1 MGYNNQYEKVE
12 GNAPFRRRARRYLL
26 PLGKALVSLAALIYI
41 GQGIDRT
48 AIVEAV
54 RSTHGWFLI
63 LALSQMILIPIL
75 GGIRWQLILKRLGW
89 PMSLQPLTRLFWVG
103 MAFNQILPSA
113 IGGDAV
119 RVVLACR
126 EGLSG
131 TMSAVS
137 VFIER
142 CMMTL
147 SLVLVIVVLTVS
159 FAPVDTLDASLISL
173 AAVLLGTG
181 LAGLALL
188 PLLHWLLT
196 KAPETRVVHLAIY
209 GVDGLRRVIFSS
221 GVAPL
226 MVLCVITNLN
236 LGISAWWLALGF
248 GLSLHLAQVLAVIS
262 MVTLAVIIPISIGGW
277 GVREA
282 VMVTLLGRLAVP
294 ADTAFL
300 FSVAFGLAVAA
311 SSLPGLLFLWWR
323 PRKFEEQ
330 RQFALTET
338 SQQPGF

>member
-1 MGYNNQYEKVE
+1 MGYNYQYENVE
-12 GNAPFRRRARRYLL
+12 GSAPFRRRARRYLL
-26 PLGKALVSLAALIYI
+26 PLGKAMVSLAALIYI
-41 GQGIDRT
+41 AQGIDRT
-48 AIVEAV
+48 AIVDAV

-113 IGGDAV
+113 VGGDAV

-126 EGLSG
+126 EGVNG

-137 VFIER
+137 VLVER

-147 SLVLVIVVLTVS
+147 SLVLVVVLTVS
-159 FAPVDTLDASLISL
+159 YAPVGTLDSSLIGL
-173 AAVLLGTG
+173 AAVLLGIG

-196 KAPETRVVHLAIY
+196 KAPETRIVRLAIHV
-209 GVDGLRRVIFSS
+209 VDGLKRVIFSS
-221 GVAPL
+221 GAVPL
-226 MVLCVITNLN
+226 MILCLITNLN
-236 LGISAWWLALGF
+236 LGIAAWWLALGF
-248 GLSLHLAQVLAVIS
+248 GLTLSLSQVLAVIS
-262 MVTLAVIIPISIGGW
+262 MVTLAVVIPVSIGGW

-282 VMVTLLGRLAVP
+282 AMVMLLGRLAVP
-294 ADTAFL
+294 ADNAFL
-300 FSVAFGLAVAA
+300 FSVAFGLAVAV

-323 PRKFEEQ
+323 PRKLEQQ
-330 RQFALTET
+330 RQFALTEA
-338 SQQPGF
+338 SQ

>member
-1 MGYNNQYEKVE
+1 MGYNNQNDNLER
-12 GNAPFRRRARRYLL
+12 NAPFLRRALRYLL
-26 PLGKALVSLAALIYI
+26 PFGKALVSLAALIYI
-41 GQGIDRT
+41 AQGIDRT

-54 RSTHGWFLI
+54 RSTRGWFLI
-63 LALSQMILIPIL
+63 LALAQMILIPIL

-113 IGGDAV
+113 VGGDAV

-137 VFIER
+137 VLIER

-147 SLVLVIVVLTVS
+147 SLVLVVVVLTVV
-159 FAPVDTLDASLISL
+159 FAPVGTLDASLISL

-181 LAGLALL
+181 LVGLALL
-188 PLLHWLLT
+188 PLMRWLLT
-196 KAPETRVVHLAIY
+196 KAPETRVVRLAIHV
-209 GVDGLRRVIFSS
+209 VDGLRRVIFSP
-221 GVAPL
+221 GAAPL
-226 MVLCVITNLN
+226 MGLCVITNLN
-236 LGISAWWLALGF
+236 LGIAAWWLASGF
-248 GLSLHLAQVLAVIS
+248 GLSLSLVQVLAVIS
-262 MVTLAVIIPISIGGW
+262 MVTLAVVIPVSIGGW

-282 VMVTLLGRLAVP
+282 AMVMLLGRLAVP
-294 ADTAFL
+294 ADIAFL

-311 SSLPGLLFLWWR
+311 SSLPGLLFVWWR
-323 PRKFEEQ
+323 PS
-330 RQFALTET
+330 QFATLKGLR
-338 SQQPGF
+338 QRA